1 MNLSGVIILRDYLK
15 KKKKLSQYL
24 VLVTVLVIESKFCV
38 LYFK

>member
-15 KKKKLSQYL
+15 KKKLSQYL
-24 VLVTVLVIESKFCV
+24 VLVAVLVIESKFCV